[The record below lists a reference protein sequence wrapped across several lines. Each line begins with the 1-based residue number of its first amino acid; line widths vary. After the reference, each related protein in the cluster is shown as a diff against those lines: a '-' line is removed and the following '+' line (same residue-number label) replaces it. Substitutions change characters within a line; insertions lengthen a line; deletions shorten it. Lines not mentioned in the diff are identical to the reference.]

1 MLASIQEATG
11 TKRSVKD
18 IDGVPDG
25 VFDAPFPM
33 WGKCHGML
41 GLEKQTGKP
50 LMMQG
55 NN

>member
-33 WGKCHGML
+33 
-41 GLEKQTGKP
+41 
-50 LMMQG
+50 
-55 NN
+55 